1 MEKLR
6 KQARDALLRDPGNR
20 PSYLPAASAAA
31 ENDLYHLWQDV
42 SGYDSSTHLNICE
55 SLLTAIGF
63 LSAWDQLLPNDG
75 GPKPL
80 EGNEVEAVSNLFR
93 WASSLALPTPAFAV
107 NYDDSAEVTDELK
120 TAQEESRRRSEL
132 AITLILSLNKPLP
145 GLRDRSVA
153 SSPDVILAVASF
165 TSRED
170 PWTTEDSLMEA
181 TMHLS
186 VTCQSQR
193 WSIIECLLKEKIRPL
208 FAKTKNPAITSEGRK
223 NLHPVPPTRFDG
235 SNLDDS
241 TRPWKNTDI
250 YAASVL
256 SWIISQYEPTDK
268 VELETHF
275 PLLVPA
281 ILAMIDDSSIHF
293 KTTGLKLLAQ
303 ILKPIQ
309 ESGSD
314 ILLRTNLASV
324 FRDAITPCLLSLPS
338 ITPEES
344 SLKVLGAAY
353 PALLALFKTAYKPSK
368 KQLQSKA
375 DGYTTSLTTIL
386 RSNLISSFHH
396 ISSSSSIS
404 VATSASFPHPRLS
417 TFLLNWICIFV
428 QELGIHT
435 TKYLQEFVP
444 VLYPTLANPFGAAR
458 PELLLS
464 SISATKAVILNA
476 HPRIWKWRGEILAGL
491 TACWLHVGTESRET
505 TSTVPVTELSRLKR
519 ELQTAVYLLK
529 HALQNPVAI
538 EGVQDADQLAAK
550 DNMDK
555 ELNELVA
562 ADAELKDLLLADVK
576 A

>member
-6 KQARDALLRDPGNR
+6 KQARDALLRDPGNL
-20 PSYLPAASAAA
+20 PSYLPAAGAAA
-31 ENDLYHLWQDV
+31 KKDLYHLWQNV
-42 SGYDSSTHLNICE
+42 SAHDSSTHLNICE
-55 SLLTAIGF
+55 SLLTAIEF

-107 NYDDSAEVTDELK
+107 NYGDNAEITDELK

-170 PWTTEDSLMEA
+170 PWTTEDSFMEA
-181 TMHLS
+181 DMHLS
-186 VTCQSQR
+186 
-193 WSIIECLLKEKIRPL
+193 
-208 FAKTKNPAITSEGRK
+208 TKNPAITSEGRK

-235 SNLDDS
+235 SSLDDS

-256 SWIISQYEPTDK
+256 SWIISQYEPTGK
-268 VELETHF
+268 AELEAHF

-293 KTTGLKLLAQ
+293 KTTGLKLFAQ

-344 SLKVLGAAY
+344 SLRILGAAY
-353 PALLALFKTAYKPSK
+353 PALLALFKTAYKASR
-368 KQLQSKA
+368 KQLQSKE
-375 DGYTTSLTTIL
+375 DEYTTSLSTIL

-396 ISSSSSIS
+396 ISSSSPIS

-435 TKYLQEFVP
+435 IKYLQEIVP
-444 VLYPTLANPFGAAR
+444 LLYPTLTNPFGAAR

-464 SISATKAVILNA
+464 SVSATKAVVLNA

-491 TACWLHVGTESRET
+491 TACWLHVGTETRVM
-505 TSTVPVTELSRLKR
+505 TSPVPINELSKLKR
-519 ELQTAVYLLK
+519 ELQATVYLLK
-529 HALQNPVAI
+529 HALQNPVVI

-550 DNMDK
+550 DNMDR
-555 ELNELVA
+555 ELNELVV
-562 ADAELKDLLLADVK
+562 ADAELKDLLLADAK

>member
-6 KQARDALLRDPGNR
+6 KQARDALQRDPGNL
-20 PSYLPAASAAA
+20 PPCLPAAVVAAQ
-31 ENDLYHLWQDV
+31 NDLYHLWQNV
-42 SGYDSSTHLNICE
+42 SAYDSSTNLIICE
-55 SLLTAIGF
+55 SLLTAIEY
-63 LSAWDQLLPNDG
+63 LAAWDQLLPNDG

-93 WASSLALPTPAFAV
+93 WASSHALPTAAFAV
-107 NYDDSAEVTDELK
+107 DYDDNVEITDELE
-120 TAQEESRRRSEL
+120 TAQEESRLRSEL
-132 AITLILSLNKPLP
+132 AITLIHSLNKLLP

-165 TSRED
+165 TSEED

-181 TMHLS
+181 DMHLNA
-186 VTCQSQR
+186 TCQSKP
-193 WSIIECLLKEKIRPL
+193 WPIIERVLREKIRPL
-208 FAKTKNPAITSEGRK
+208 FAKTKNPAITREGRK

-235 SNLDDS
+235 SSLDDS

-256 SWIISQYEPTDK
+256 SWIISQYKPTDK
-268 VELETHF
+268 AELEAHF

-281 ILAMIDDSSIHF
+281 ILAMIDDSSVHF
-293 KTTGLKLLAQ
+293 KATGLKLLVQ

-344 SLKVLGAAY
+344 SLKILGAAY
-353 PALLALFKTAYKPSK
+353 PALLALFTTAYKPPR
-368 KQLQSKA
+368 KQPQNKE
-375 DGYTTSLTTIL
+375 DEYTTCLTTIL

-396 ISSSSSIS
+396 ISASMPIS
-404 VATSASFPHPRLS
+404 VATPTSFPHPRLS
-417 TFLLNWICIFV
+417 TFLLNWICIFIK
-428 QELGIHT
+428 ELGIHT
-435 TKYLQEFVP
+435 TKYLQEIVP
-444 VLYPTLANPFGAAR
+444 VLYPTLSNPFGAAH

-464 SISATKAVILNA
+464 SVSATKAVILNA

-491 TACWLHVGTESRET
+491 TVCWLHVITESREKPSNAT
-505 TSTVPVTELSRLKR
+505 ANKLADLKR
-519 ELQTAVYLLK
+519 EIQAAVYLLK
-529 HALQNPVAI
+529 HALQNPVVI

-555 ELNELVA
+555 ELDELVA
-562 ADAELKDLLLADVK
+562 VDAELKNLLLADVK